1 MTKYFTPIILLIF
14 SAFFSIAQEDEAKK
28 SNKKFNLFSNSDS
41 TEIPKNLYLWGKVL
55 ENDMPLAGA
64 QVLVYRD
71 GIKRDVYKTDSQGFF
86 DVYLDYGF
94 IYSLEFGK
102 PGYVTKKLMVEA
114 DNVPMADRDYGYETG
129 DFKVEI
135 FREVKGVDFSIYD
148 KPVGKIFYSVNSQQF
163 VYDRRYIAKM
173 KKETEP
179 LELEIAEKLNELE
192 SDQAFMKDKYDVYVR
207 DGKIEFEAEDYDLAK
222 TYFKEAL
229 NLFPNEDYP
238 LKMVAKID
246 SIQNNFAESGAY
258 KLQRYIAK
266 ADSSFDKNEYENATL
281 GYQTVLGVDPTND
294 YAKKR
299 LIESKDLLAAQLKRI
314 EDDNAPKPQKIDI
327 SNIEIN
333 THYIEKSREIAKKY
347 PQGVSKEEYK
357 QGNKIIYLIYVVE
370 GSKGVEYKKV
380 KHDWGGEYY
389 FRNEES
395 IPKFQYNK
403 ETLSNN

>member
-1 MTKYFTPIILLIF
+1 
-14 SAFFSIAQEDEAKK
+14 
-28 SNKKFNLFSNSDS
+28 
-41 TEIPKNLYLWGKVL
+41 
-55 ENDMPLAGA
+55 
-64 QVLVYRD
+64 
-71 GIKRDVYKTDSQGFF
+71 
-86 DVYLDYGF
+86 
-94 IYSLEFGK
+94 
-102 PGYVTKKLMVEA
+102 
-114 DNVPMADRDYGYETG
+114 
-129 DFKVEI
+129 
-135 FREVKGVDFSIYD
+135 
-148 KPVGKIFYSVNSQQF
+148 
-163 VYDRRYIAKM
+163 
-173 KKETEP
+173 
-179 LELEIAEKLNELE
+179 
-192 SDQAFMKDKYDVYVR
+192 MKDKYDVYIR

-238 LKMVAKID
+238 INMVAKID
-246 SIQNNFAESGAY
+246 SIQNNFAESEAL

-299 LIESKDLLAAQLKRI
+299 LLESKDLLAAQLKKI

-347 PQGVSKEEYK
+347 PQGVTKEEYK
-357 QGNKIIYLIYVVE
+357 QGNKIVYLIYVVE

>member
-1 MTKYFTPIILLIF
+1 MTKYFTPIIILIF
-14 SAFFSIAQEDEAKK
+14 LTFFSIAQEDQAKK

-55 ENDMPLAGA
+55 ENDLPLAGA

-114 DNVPMADRDYGYETG
+114 DNVPMADREYGYETG

-148 KPVGKIFYSVNSQQF
+148 KPIGKIFYSVNSQQF

-179 LELEIAEKLNELE
+179 LELEIAEKLSELE
-192 SDQAFMKDKYDVYVR
+192 SDQAFLKDKFDVYIR

-229 NLFPNEDYP
+229 NLFPNEEYP
-238 LKMVAKID
+238 INMVAKID
-246 SIQNNFAESGAY
+246 SIQNNFAESEAL

-299 LIESKDLLAAQLKRI
+299 LLESKDLLAAQLKKI

-357 QGNKIIYLIYVVE
+357 QGNKIVYLIYVVE

>member
-1 MTKYFTPIILLIF
+1 MTKYFTPIIILIF
-14 SAFFSIAQEDEAKK
+14 LTFFSIAQEDQAKK

-55 ENDMPLAGA
+55 ENDLPLAGA

-114 DNVPMADRDYGYETG
+114 DNVPVADREYGYETG

-148 KPVGKIFYSVNSQQF
+148 KPIGKIFYSVNSQQF

-179 LELEIAEKLNELE
+179 LELEIAEKLSELE
-192 SDQAFMKDKYDVYVR
+192 SDQAFLKDKYDVYIR

-229 NLFPNEDYP
+229 NLFPNEEYP
-238 LKMVAKID
+238 INMVAKID
-246 SIQNNFAESGAY
+246 SIQNNFAESEAL

-299 LIESKDLLAAQLKRI
+299 LLESKDLLAAQLKKT

-357 QGNKIIYLIYVVE
+357 QGNKIVYLIYVVE

>member
-1 MTKYFTPIILLIF
+1 MTKYFTPIIILIF
-14 SAFFSIAQEDEAKK
+14 LTFFSIAQEDQAKK

-55 ENDMPLAGA
+55 ENDLPLAGA

-114 DNVPMADRDYGYETG
+114 DNIPMADREYGYETG

-148 KPVGKIFYSVNSQQF
+148 KPIGKIFYSVNSQQF

-179 LELEIAEKLNELE
+179 LELEIAEKLSELE
-192 SDQAFMKDKYDVYVR
+192 SDQAFLKDKFDVYIR

-229 NLFPNEDYP
+229 NLFPNEEYP
-238 LKMVAKID
+238 INMVAKID
-246 SIQNNFAESGAY
+246 SIQNNFAESEAL

-299 LIESKDLLAAQLKRI
+299 LLESKDLLAAQLKKI

-357 QGNKIIYLIYVVE
+357 QGNKIVYLIYVVE

>member
-1 MTKYFTPIILLIF
+1 MTKYFTPIIILIF
-14 SAFFSIAQEDEAKK
+14 LTFFSIAQEDQAKK

-64 QVLVYRD
+64 QVMVYRD

-102 PGYVTKKLMVEA
+102 PGYVTKKLTIEA
-114 DNVPMADRDYGYETG
+114 DNVPMADREYGYETG

-148 KPVGKIFYSVNSQQF
+148 KPIGKIFYSVNSQQF

-173 KKETEP
+173 KKDTEP
-179 LELEIAEKLNELE
+179 LELEIAEKLSELE
-192 SDQAFMKDKYDVYVR
+192 SDQAFLKDKFDVYIR

-229 NLFPNEDYP
+229 NLFPNEEYP
-238 LKMVAKID
+238 ISMVAKID
-246 SIQNNFAESGAY
+246 SIQNNFTESEAL

-299 LIESKDLLAAQLKRI
+299 LLESKDLLAAQLKKI

-327 SNIEIN
+327 SSIEIN
-333 THYIEKSREIAKKY
+333 THFLEKSREIAKKY
-347 PQGVSKEEYK
+347 SQGVTKEEYK
-357 QGNKIIYLIYVVE
+357 QGNKIIYLIYVVD

>member
-1 MTKYFTPIILLIF
+1 MTKYFTPIIILIF
-14 SAFFSIAQEDEAKK
+14 LTFFSIAQEDQAKK

-114 DNVPMADRDYGYETG
+114 DNVPMADREYGYETG

-148 KPVGKIFYSVNSQQF
+148 KPIGKIFYSVNSQQF

-179 LELEIAEKLNELE
+179 LELEIAEKLSELE
-192 SDQAFMKDKYDVYVR
+192 SDQAFLKDKFDVYIR

-229 NLFPNEDYP
+229 NLFPNEEYP
-238 LKMVAKID
+238 INMVAKID
-246 SIQNNFAESGAY
+246 SIQNNFAESEAL

-299 LIESKDLLAAQLKRI
+299 LLESKDLLAAQLKKI

-357 QGNKIIYLIYVVE
+357 QGNKIVYLIYVVE

>member
-1 MTKYFTPIILLIF
+1 MTKYFTPIIILIF
-14 SAFFSIAQEDEAKK
+14 LTFFSIAQEDQAKK

-102 PGYVTKKLMVEA
+102 PGYVTKKLTIEA
-114 DNVPMADRDYGYETG
+114 DNIPMADREYGYETG

-148 KPVGKIFYSVNSQQF
+148 KPIGKIFYSVNSQQF

-179 LELEIAEKLNELE
+179 LELEIAEKLSELE
-192 SDQAFMKDKYDVYVR
+192 SDQAFLKDKYDVYIR

-229 NLFPNEDYP
+229 NLFPNEEYP
-238 LKMVAKID
+238 INMVAKID
-246 SIQNNFAESGAY
+246 SIQNNFAESEAL

-299 LIESKDLLAAQLKRI
+299 LLESKDLLAAQLKKI

-357 QGNKIIYLIYVVE
+357 QGNKIVYLIYVVE